1 MRLALNEVI
10 GAYAI
15 VVISDDNPDELIAAR
30 KSSPLVV
37 GLGQGEFFCAS
48 DATPIIEYTK
58 NVVYLEDGEI
68 AHISLKNGLK
78 LKTIG
83 NQNKTPYIQEL
94 EMHLEALE
102 KGGYEHF
109 MLKEIYEQPQ
119 SILDSMRG
127 RFSI

>member
-1 MRLALNEVI
+1 M
-10 GAYAI
+10 
-15 VVISDDNPDELIAAR
+15 
-30 KSSPLVV
+30 
-37 GLGQGEFFCAS
+37 
-48 DATPIIEYTK
+48 
-58 NVVYLEDGEI
+58 
-68 AHISLKNGLK
+68 K

-127 RFSI
+127 RFSISQGKVALGGILDYEEKLINAKRLIFVACGTSCMLAWWESIYLKKLQEYLLKWSTHQSLDIEIL